1 MANYKET
8 SGSATTWTR
17 ANRVMILNPLE
28 PEVGKQISFFEET
41 VAKVGDTV
49 IRSDSG
55 YTSAYYVPDKQVEL
69 LDPQSGEPTGKTI
82 THAEI
87 YQAIYSMYIT
97 AAKARDL
104 AIAVTSNP

>member
-8 SGSATTWTR
+8 AGSATTWTR

-28 PEVGKQISFFEET
+28 DIPKQISFFEET
-41 VAKVGDTV
+41 VVKIGDTV
-49 IRSDSG
+49 VRSDSG
-55 YTSAYYVPDKQVEL
+55 YAAAYYVPDKQVEL

-82 THAEI
+82 SHAEI

-104 AIAVTSNP
+104 AISVTSNT

>member
-17 ANRVMILNPLE
+17 ANRVMILNPFE
-28 PEVGKQISFFEET
+28 ADAAKQISFFEET
-41 VAKVGDTV
+41 VAKMGDT
-49 IRSDSG
+49 IIKSDSG
-55 YTSAYYVPDKQVEL
+55 YTSTYYVPDKQVEL
-69 LDPQSGEPTGKTI
+69 LDPQSGQPTGKTI
-82 THAEI
+82 TQAEI

-104 AIAVTSNP
+104 AIAVTTAL